1 MRLWH
6 ESLLDKLPRKQ
17 LLGLHREIC
26 ALRGN
31 GWSKNHSVVD
41 YVFKNPYLKLVAY
54 HMRVMA
60 EMERRGYEIDPE
72 WKQYNYRG
80 KNLGYDS
87 YTGED
92 VASLQVYLKLFP
104 VYSEHDE
111 AYLEE
116 CLSNLAKKGAK
127 LQ

>member
-6 ESLLDKLPRKQ
+6 ESLLEKLPKQ
-17 LLGLHREIC
+17 QVLGLHREVC
-26 ALRGN
+26 ALGGN
-31 GWSKNHSVVD
+31 GWSKKHSTVD

-60 EMERRGYEIDPE
+60 EMERRGYTVDPE

-80 KNLGYDS
+80 KTLGYDN
-87 YTGED
+87 YNGED
-92 VASLQVYLKLFP
+92 VASLQVYLKRFP

-116 CLSNLAKKGAK
+116 CLSNLKRKSIAI
-127 LQ
+127 